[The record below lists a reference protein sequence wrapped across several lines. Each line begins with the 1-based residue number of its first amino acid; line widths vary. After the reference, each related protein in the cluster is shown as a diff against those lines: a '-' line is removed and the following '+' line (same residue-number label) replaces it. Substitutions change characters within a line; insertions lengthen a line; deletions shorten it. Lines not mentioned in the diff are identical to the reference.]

1 MRRREVLCR
10 ITLPGSFFLPFSSPW
25 FVTDY
30 KIRQIQKT
38 RPFIGTGRKFEI
50 TRGTIQV
57 PRMMRSA
64 HSGHVFKPPPL
75 ATVGESGGA
84 YSALVLLTCAFKSAT
99 QEGYSEEVSPSAL
112 TVGQWP

>member
-1 MRRREVLCR
+1 
-10 ITLPGSFFLPFSSPW
+10 
-25 FVTDY
+25 VTDY

-38 RPFIGTGRKFEI
+38 RPLIGTGRKFEI